1 MSRII
6 VVSHSLSNANILKP
20 VLQGAGHQVI
30 CCADSDHARR
40 CLEEQVTDL
49 ILLDL
54 SLSAPETKQLINEL
68 SDSFAQP
75 ILLLTSKNS
84 DLEALEALQ
93 AGADQYLVKPFENKS
108 LLIHIEVLLR
118 RVFLEKQRL
127 TLQHCSQQFS
137 LKIARLPLTETELL
151 LTQYLSK
158 KDGEVVSK
166 MTLQKEVLKKEL
178 SAFDRNLD
186 VHISNIRRKMFNAGL
201 SKFHIKTVHGKGYT
215 FSEHVL

>member
-1 MSRII
+1 MARIL
-6 VVSHSLSNANILKP
+6 VVSDSLKSSESLIK
-20 VLQGAGHQVI
+20 VLQEADHQTTSCVDKGAFE
-30 CCADSDHARR
+30 R
-40 CLEEQVTDL
+40 LEEQGTDL
-49 ILLDL
+49 ILLDMKLPAPQILDLISDL
-54 SLSAPETKQLINEL
+54 SS
-68 SDSFAQP
+68 SFALP
-75 ILLLTSKNS
+75 ILLLTSTNN
-84 DLEALEALQ
+84 ALEALQ
-93 AGADQYLVKPFENKS
+93 AGADQYLVKPFASAS
-108 LLIHIEVLLR
+108 LLVHIEVLLR

-137 LKIARLPLTETELL
+137 LKVARLPLTETELL

-215 FSEHVL
+215 FSEHVI